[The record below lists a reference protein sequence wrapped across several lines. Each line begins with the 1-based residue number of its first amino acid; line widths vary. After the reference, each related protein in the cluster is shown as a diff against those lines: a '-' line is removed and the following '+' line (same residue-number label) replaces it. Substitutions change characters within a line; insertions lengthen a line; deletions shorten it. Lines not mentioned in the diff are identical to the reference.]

1 MTKENILMD
10 FTDLKPSSP
19 TFDENEAALL
29 KALPKTKE
37 GLIALLSHLD
47 SFDGHAAWL
56 FLYEEFVQLM
66 TDEQYRIL
74 KERTRLALGDDGL
87 SEVLPY
93 VFGAGADDEDSP
105 LDPNDICDERNLT
118 SKMRDYFMDGMK

>member
-29 KALPKTKE
+29 RALPKTKE
-37 GLIALLSHLD
+37 GLIELLSHLD
-47 SFDGHAAWL
+47 SFDSHAVWQ
-56 FLYEEFVQLM
+56 FLIEEFVQLM

-74 KERTRLALGDDGL
+74 KERARLALGDDGL
-87 SEVLPY
+87 PELLPY
-93 VFGAGADDEDSP
+93 VFGPSADDAAPP
-105 LDPNDICDERNLT
+105 LDPNDIFDERNLT
-118 SKMRDYFMDGMK
+118 SEMRDYFMDGMK